1 MPAFV
6 MTRKALVV
14 HSVSAGGLWIV
25 FAVLAFLGESASP
38 LAPIAWTI
46 VLALQGRRWRFLPR

>member
-14 HSVSAGGLWIV
+14 LSVIAGGLWIV

-46 VLALQGRRWRFLPR
+46 VLALQGRRWRSLPR

>member
-14 HSVSAGGLWIV
+14 LSVIAGGLWIV

-38 LAPIAWTI
+38 LVPIAWTI
-46 VLALQGRRWRFLPR
+46 VLALQGRRWRSLPR

>member
-1 MPAFV
+1 

-14 HSVSAGGLWIV
+14 LSVIAGGLWIV